1 MKVSSIV
8 CSALLLAGVV
18 VGNLALAHEAV
29 SHGGVSFAEPH
40 DGAVV
45 HGEFKVEMKV
55 EGMDVQAAG
64 KAVSGT
70 GHHHLIIDGD
80 CITQGAAVPKDE
92 THKHFGK
99 GQTETMLTLA
109 PGKHSLTLQFA
120 NGLHQSYGPDWCK
133 TIHVTVE

>member
-8 CSALLLAGVV
+8 CSALLLAGFSL
-18 VGNLALAHEAV
+18 GGSAIAHEGV

-45 HGEFKVEMKV
+45 PAEFKVEMKIS
-55 EGMDVQAAG
+55 GMSVQPAG
-64 KAVSGT
+64 EAIEGT

-80 CITQGAAVPKDE
+80 CIAEGAAVPKDE

-99 GQTETMLTLA
+99 GQTEHA
-109 PGKHSLTLQFA
+109 
-120 NGLHQSYGPDWCK
+120 
-133 TIHVTVE
+133 E